1 MFSVLASSAV
11 DRGLRRGND
20 SINLSNTNT
29 VVCRVVMVVIV
40 CKVELNFACGH
51 LYTKQF
57 IKFVSDL

>member
-1 MFSVLASSAV
+1 M
-11 DRGLRRGND
+11 RRGND

-29 VVCRVVMVVIV
+29 VVYRVVMVVIV
-40 CKVELNFACGH
+40 CKVELYFTCGH